1 MVGSE
6 NWNFDKTQRRF
17 TIAADEN
24 VNYWVLSIT
33 KVKFTN
39 SNSQKSGNDIYTR
52 KHNQISKS
60 VGINNAIFRIN
71 IFGKLYKSKN

>member
-39 SNSQKSGNDIYTR
+39 SNSQNSGNNIYTR
-52 KHNQISKS
+52 KQNQVSNS
-60 VGINNAIFRIN
+60 VGINNTISKRKTS
-71 IFGKLYKSKN
+71 GKFYKAKN